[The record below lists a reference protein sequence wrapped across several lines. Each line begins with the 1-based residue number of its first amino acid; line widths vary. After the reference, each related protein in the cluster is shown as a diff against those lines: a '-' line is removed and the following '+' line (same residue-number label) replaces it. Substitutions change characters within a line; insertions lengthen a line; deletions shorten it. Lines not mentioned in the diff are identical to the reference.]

1 MWPRLIPRYVTAELL
16 KVFLSTLTVFTFVMT
31 LAGVANEAIRQ
42 GLGPVTVLRLIPYTL
57 PNALV
62 FALPGTILFSAC
74 SVFGRLSASN
84 ELTAIKSLGI
94 SPAVVIRPALLLA
107 FLVSLGTVWLI
118 DIAFSWGYA
127 GIQRVVLDSAEEIA
141 YSVLRTQHSYRTKQ
155 FSIAVARVVD
165 RRLLR
170 MTITLERANGE
181 TVTMTAREA
190 QLRAAPEEDALKLTL
205 TDGTVEI
212 GKAAAFR
219 FQDTIEHTIPLTSP
233 QEREGAAAHPSH
245 MRLGLVGGAAQEQRK
260 QIRRS
265 EQSLAADAAEQLLTG
280 DFAALTDAHWGAR
293 LRDLEGQRQRLHRL
307 ETEPYRRWASGFSCL
322 AFVMVGAP
330 LAIRLKNSD
339 LMTTFG
345 ICFLPILIVYYPLFA
360 YGLDRARTGPCRPTA
375 CGWGTWSAWPS
386 GHGCCARSAGT
397 ELRPRPRAGASA
409 CQRPAVAAGPQPR
422 RRERLS
428 RHATATAC

>member
-1 MWPRLIPRYVTAELL
+1 VWPRLIPRYITIELL
-16 KVFLSTLTVFTFVMT
+16 KVFLTTLTVFTFVMT

-42 GLGPVTVLRLIPYTL
+42 GLGPVTILRLIPYTL

-141 YSVLRTQHSYRTKQ
+141 YSVLRTQRSYRTKQ

-190 QLRAAPEEDALKLTL
+190 RLRAAPEEEALKLTL

-219 FQDTIEHTIPLTSP
+219 FQDTIEHTIPLTSQ

-245 MRLGLVGGAAQEQRK
+245 MRLGLVGGATQEQRK

-265 EQSLAADAAEQLLTG
+265 EQALAADAAEQLLTG
-280 DFAALTDAHWGAR
+280 DFAALTDAQWGTR
-293 LRDLEGQRQRLHRL
+293 LRELEGQRQRLHRL

-330 LAIRLKNSD
+330 LAIRLRNSD

-345 ICFLPILIVYYPLFA
+345 ICFLPILIIYYPLFA
-360 YGLDRARTGPCRPTA
+360 FGLDRAKNGALPPYCVWLGNLVCLA
-375 CGWGTWSAWPS
+375 IGAWL
-386 GHGCCARSAGT
+386 
-397 ELRPRPRAGASA
+397 LRK
-409 CQRPAVAAGPQPR
+409 V
-422 RRERLS
+422 S
-428 RHATATAC
+428 RY

>member
-94 SPAVVIRPALLLA
+94 SPAVVLRPALLLA

-190 QLRAAPEEDALKLTL
+190 QLRAAPEEEALKLTL

-219 FQDTIEHTIPLTSP
+219 FQDTIEHTIPLRSP

-360 YGLDRARTGPCRPTA
+360 YGLDRAKNGALPPYCVWLGNLVCLA
-375 CGWGTWSAWPS
+375 IGAWL
-386 GHGCCARSAGT
+386 
-397 ELRPRPRAGASA
+397 LRK
-409 CQRPAVAAGPQPR
+409 V
-422 RRERLS
+422 S
-428 RHATATAC
+428 RY

>member
-190 QLRAAPEEDALKLTL
+190 QLRAAPEEEALKLTL

-219 FQDTIEHTIPLTSP
+219 FQDTIEHTIPLRSP

-360 YGLDRARTGPCRPTA
+360 YGLDRAKNGALPPYCVWLGNLVCLA
-375 CGWGTWSAWPS
+375 IGAWL
-386 GHGCCARSAGT
+386 
-397 ELRPRPRAGASA
+397 LRK
-409 CQRPAVAAGPQPR
+409 V
-422 RRERLS
+422 S
-428 RHATATAC
+428 RY

>member
-1 MWPRLIPRYVTAELL
+1 LIPRYVTAELL

-141 YSVLRTQHSYRTKQ
+141 YSVLRTQHAYRTKQ

-190 QLRAAPEEDALKLTL
+190 QLRAAPEEEALKLTL

-219 FQDTIEHTIPLTSP
+219 FQDTIEHTIPLRSP

-360 YGLDRARTGPCRPTA
+360 YGLDRAKNGALPPYCVWLGNLVCLA
-375 CGWGTWSAWPS
+375 IGAWL
-386 GHGCCARSAGT
+386 
-397 ELRPRPRAGASA
+397 LRK
-409 CQRPAVAAGPQPR
+409 V
-422 RRERLS
+422 S
-428 RHATATAC
+428 RY

>member
-1 MWPRLIPRYVTAELL
+1 LIPRYVTAELL

-190 QLRAAPEEDALKLTL
+190 QLRAAPEEEALKLTL

-219 FQDTIEHTIPLTSP
+219 FQDTIEHTIPLRSP

-245 MRLGLVGGAAQEQRK
+245 MRLGLMGGATQEQRK

-293 LRDLEGQRQRLHRL
+293 LRDLKGQRQRLHRL

-360 YGLDRARTGPCRPTA
+360 YGLDRAKNGALPPYCVWLGNLVCLA
-375 CGWGTWSAWPS
+375 IGAWL
-386 GHGCCARSAGT
+386 
-397 ELRPRPRAGASA
+397 LRK
-409 CQRPAVAAGPQPR
+409 V
-422 RRERLS
+422 S
-428 RHATATAC
+428 RY